1 MLSYEGIALSHFP
14 VIFHL
19 ILHNFRQTR
28 HHLLHLKNSVLIGFV
43 PEFLSLDVEPVFL
56 EITDVQTDLLGLLV
70 HFLDIELG
78 IFEIYLYKLV
88 VEVYSWLDHFLH
100 GGGNGIA
107 RDGWGVG
114 DDSACNFF
122 HFLIR

>member
-43 PEFLSLDVEPVFL
+43 PEFLSLDIEPVFL

-100 GGGNGIA
+100 GGGNG
-107 RDGWGVG
+107 VT
-114 DDSACNFF
+114 
-122 HFLIR
+122 